1 MHIANVAPTRINKS
15 LTLAAVAALIALAG
29 LVAGA
34 IQIYVRTTGAEIFDS
49 WLQSEA
55 ISIQEGNLLS
65 AVSKQSRILL
75 SSNFVTSI
83 KLVETSGGDEGRPLL
98 AFGPAFSDNA
108 LPEATGAVAVT
119 ARGLFHSQMSYRFP
133 ENRTMVLILDV
144 RPKVAIWAF
153 VTVLAIMSL
162 LVTLALYLLSR
173 LQRTE
178 EDKRLGILSAAL
190 DDLVTQSEPSESLT
204 RGFPAIT
211 ATWSDLKTKVNH
223 LNEERAEKI
232 KTATIAHMAQNLA
245 HDIKNPLIAFDF
257 ALQASNYLEFAA
269 SRDQMARSLTTI
281 RNILSRMSIGAESNV
296 IRPSEVTLNV
306 GLIVGDL
313 GRIYG
318 TDGTKVV
325 AAGVDAV
332 PAFLD
337 AVAVERLI
345 GNLVKNA
352 KESGAKVIEIKA
364 TISGADLALAVTDNG
379 PGIPAPLLDKLFQRG
394 STLGKVGGSG
404 IGLHNVKDIAEG
416 HGGQVSHK
424 RSGGETTFTVVL
436 PNTVMTA
443 TRQNRATAAYE
454 VLSLHPEPLVIEAA
468 VIVRLKTEDRQEAI
482 SHALR
487 SRGFAVSTD
496 LQAGT
501 NHAIAYLDLDIDGR
515 SYEKAGVRVM
525 IDDPDA
531 DVEKVA
537 ALVERIYHFMT
548 RVPNEEVP
556 Q

>member
-1 MHIANVAPTRINKS
+1 MHIANGAPTRINRS
-15 LTLAAVAALIALAG
+15 LTLAAVAALIALAA

-34 IQIYVRTTGAEIFDS
+34 IEIYVRTIGAEIFDS

-83 KLVETSGGDEGRPLL
+83 KLVETSGAEEGRPLL

-108 LPEATGAVAVT
+108 LPMATGGVEVT
-119 ARGLFHSQMSYRFP
+119 ARGLFHSQLAYRFP
-133 ENRTMVLILDV
+133 ENRMMVLILDV
-144 RPKVAIWAF
+144 RPKVALWAF

-162 LVTLALYLLSR
+162 LVTMALYLLSR

-223 LNEERAEKI
+223 LNEEKAEKI
-232 KTATIAHMAQNLA
+232 KTATIARMAQNLA

-257 ALQASNYLEFAA
+257 ALQATNYSEFVA

-281 RNILSRMSIGAESNV
+281 RNILNRMSTGAGSNV
-296 IRPSEVTLNV
+296 IRPAEVTLNV
-306 GLIVGDL
+306 GLIVADL

-318 TDGTKVV
+318 IDGAKVV
-325 AAGVDAV
+325 AAGVDVV

-337 AVAVERLI
+337 AVAVERLVA
-345 GNLVKNA
+345 NLVKNA
-352 KESGAKVIEIKA
+352 KESGAKVIEVKA
-364 TISGADLALAVTDNG
+364 TISGGDLAIAVTDNG
-379 PGIPAPLLDKLFQRG
+379 PGIPAPFLDKLFQRG
-394 STLGKVGGSG
+394 STLGKAGGSG
-404 IGLHNVKDIAEG
+404 IGLHNVKAIAEG

-424 RSGGETTFTVVL
+424 RSDGETTFTVVL
-436 PNTVMTA
+436 PNTVMT
-443 TRQNRATAAYE
+443 TIRQNRATVASEAQT
-454 VLSLHPEPLVIEAA
+454 LPPESPTVEAA
-468 VIVRLKTEDRQEAI
+468 VIVRLRTDDRQEAI
-482 SHALR
+482 SYALR
-487 SRGFAVSTD
+487 SRGFAVSAD

-501 NHAIAYLDLDIDGR
+501 KHAIAYLDQDIDGR

-531 DVEKVA
+531 AVKKVA
-537 ALVERIYHFMT
+537 ALIERVYHFMT
-548 RVPNEEVP
+548 RVDGEGVP